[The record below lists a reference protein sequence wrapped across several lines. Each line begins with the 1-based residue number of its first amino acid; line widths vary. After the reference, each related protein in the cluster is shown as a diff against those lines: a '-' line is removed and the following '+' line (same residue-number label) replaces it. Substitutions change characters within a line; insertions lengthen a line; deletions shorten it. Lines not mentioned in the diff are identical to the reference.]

1 MNDMFNKNFRSVM
14 NAYSDLVGKKGKLY
28 IPFSLSIYI
37 VVIPMLL
44 CIAYTVYVVT
54 GSLYP
59 LLLGFTI
66 TFIWTLIYAGRY
78 YGFFSLYC
86 IFLYTSIF
94 FIYSVVFA
102 EVLFPFLNFD
112 FLTIRWPKRIVFD
125 IDIGFKFIVASF
137 IEIYILHVFYCIRIS
152 KHKKKSRI
160 ERKSILLLIQIG
172 EIMMGIFFFPALVKT
187 YLQVKYVIQHGYI
200 SIFTNGFSKINY
212 PFWVSGAYLGLMAGY
227 CLFLAGNPSKEQ
239 FKRISL
245 LYIAFSLLNS
255 LKGQRGNVI
264 SLIIICIYWYRKK
277 YDVTIKIRKYILVG
291 LVSIVLIVS
300 LDTIRVEYG
309 GNNVNTSNN
318 ISAVVDTLIEQSRS
332 RVVPML
338 VMKGDLQYRHYP
350 FVFSPLLTPYYAFK
364 YGYGQTDKI
373 ARNTNDI
380 SNVTMYNISRPAYLN
395 GNGFGGSFLAEAYDL
410 GGYIGVAFL
419 SFLLAQILAICDGSN
434 LDVRNKYIP
443 LLFQF
448 LINLPMLPRNRFF
461 GFMNSYLAI
470 GLTYFVLL
478 IVLLIP
484 RKHRAYEMIINK

>member
-1 MNDMFNKNFRSVM
+1 MNDTFNKVFMSGM
-14 NAYSDLVGKKGKLY
+14 DAYTTVERKGNLY
-28 IPFSLSIYI
+28 IPRSLSIYI
-37 VVIPMLL
+37 IVIPILL
-44 CIAYTVYVVT
+44 CIAYAVYVFT

-66 TFIWTLIYAGRY
+66 TFIYSLIYAGRH

-86 IFLYTSIF
+86 VFLYTSTF

-102 EVLFPFLNFD
+102 EALFTFLNYD
-112 FLTIRWPKRIVFD
+112 FLTLRWPKRIVFD
-125 IDIGFKFIVASF
+125 IDVGFKFIVASF

-152 KHKKKSRI
+152 KHKKKLRI
-160 ERKSILLLIQIG
+160 KRESIRSLTQIG
-172 EIMMGIFFFPALVKT
+172 ETMMGIFFFPALVKT
-187 YLQVKYVIQHGYI
+187 YLQVRYVIQHGYN
-200 SIFTNGFSKINY
+200 SIFTNGFSNIDY

-227 CLFLAGNPSKEQ
+227 CLFLAGNPSKKQ
-239 FKRISL
+239 FQRISF

-277 YDVTIKIRKYILVG
+277 YDANIKIGKYILVG
-291 LVSIVLIVS
+291 LVLIVLIIF
-300 LDTIRVEYG
+300 LDTVRVGYG
-309 GNNVNTSNN
+309 GNNVNTPSNT
-318 ISAVVDTLIEQSRS
+318 SAVVDILIEQSRS

-338 VMKGDLQYRHYP
+338 IMEGNLQYRHYP

-364 YGYGQTDKI
+364 YGYGQTDEI

-380 SNVTMYNISRPAYLN
+380 SNVTMYNISQSAYLN

-434 LDVRNKYIP
+434 LDVQNKYIP

-448 LINLPMLPRNRFF
+448 LMNLPLLPRNRFL
-461 GFMNSYLAI
+461 GFMNNYLAI

-478 IVLLIP
+478 IVLIIP
-484 RKHRAYEMIINK
+484 RKHRSV